1 MFGKVTSKLDKVSDA
16 VVEKIQISK
25 SEKINDPVDIVSLTL
40 LLLFVI
46 SLAATM
52 RV

>member
-1 MFGKVTSKLDKVSDA
+1 

-25 SEKINDPVDIVSLTL
+25 SEKINDPVHVVSLTL